1 MRLYFILSVFLV
13 ALASDLI
20 AQEYDIIIRN
30 GTIID
35 AKSGL
40 NGPGEIAIL
49 DGKIAALGTSVDGMA
64 STEIDASG
72 LYVVPGLIDLHGHHF
87 YGTSEDSYLS
97 DGFLAVP
104 PDGFTLRVGVT
115 TVCDAG
121 GAGWRNFEQ
130 FKEQVIDRS
139 KTRVLSFLNIVG
151 HGMKGGAVEQNLDDM
166 DGDATADKVNQYR
179 EDIIGIKVAHYSG
192 PEWTPVREAVKAGM
206 KTNVPVMIDFGG
218 TDPPLSLRQ
227 LLLEELRPG
236 DIYTHMYANVRGRE
250 TIVDEEKKT
259 VRDYITE
266 AVNRGIVFDVG
277 HGGGSFRFS
286 QALPAIEE
294 GLWPTTISTDLHT
307 GSMNGAMKDML
318 NVASKFLN
326 MGMDLTDAI
335 EKMTSVPARVIN
347 RSDLG
352 HLSVGGIADIAILR
366 LHNGSYGFVDVVGE
380 KIEGSMKLEC
390 ELTIKDGN
398 ILYDLNGLSK

>member
-1 MRLYFILSVFLV
+1 MRLQFFLFVFLV
-13 ALASDLI
+13 SLGSNVI

-35 AKSGL
+35 AKNGI

-49 DGKIAALGTSVDGMA
+49 DGKVAAVEVTIEGTA
-64 STEIDASG
+64 SIDIDATD
-72 LYVVPGLIDLHGHHF
+72 LYIVPGLIDLHGHHF

-97 DGFLAVP
+97 DGFTALP

-130 FKEQVIDRS
+130 FKKQVIDRS

-151 HGMKGGAVEQNLDDM
+151 HGMKGGAVEQNLEDM
-166 DGDATADKVNQYR
+166 DGDATAAKVN
-179 EDIIGIKVAHYSG
+179 EFSDDIIGIKVAHYSG
-192 PEWTPVREAVKAGM
+192 PEWTPVREAVRAGTE
-206 KTNVPVMIDFGG
+206 TNVPVMIDFGG
-218 TDPPLSLRQ
+218 TEPPLSLQQ
-227 LLLEELRPG
+227 LLMEELRPG
-236 DIYTHMYANVRGRE
+236 DIYTHMYANVKGRE
-250 TIVDEEKKT
+250 TIVDEEHNS

-286 QALPAIEE
+286 QALPAIKE

-326 MGMDLTDAI
+326 MGMDLPDAI
-335 EKMTSVPARVIN
+335 DKMTSVPARVIN

-366 LHNGSYGFVDVVGE
+366 MHNGSFGFVDVVGE
-380 KIEGSMKLEC
+380 RIEGSRKLEC

-398 ILYDLNGLSK
+398 IVYDLNGLSK